1 MTGELRRGA
10 AGLTGPAAVLP
21 KPGVPAASPAR
32 SLPSF
37 GAGGGTAVSLSS
49 RARFSLR
56 PAQGTGVHLCFHPGE
71 APAGPGPSVRD
82 PGPPGGAAQGLFP
95 PR

>member
-1 MTGELRRGA
+1 MTGEVRRGA
-10 AGLTGPAAVLP
+10 AGLCRCSPR
-21 KPGVPAASPAR
+21 ASLAH

-49 RARFSLR
+49 RARFSLC
-56 PAQGTGVHLCFHPGE
+56 PAQGKGVRVCCHPGE
-71 APAGPGPSVRD
+71 APAGPGPALRD
-82 PGPPGGAAQGLFP
+82 PEPQGRAAEGPFP